1 MTGAGT
7 CLEDGWV
14 GPPEPL
20 NEESQVMGVGQP
32 VIPSEGAAKLRELPL
47 GPDSAKV
54 TFWGL
59 SCRPRFLFTGKLGR
73 ARLEEV
79 KMGTPLTVQ

>member
-1 MTGAGT
+1 VTGAGT

-32 VIPSEGAAKLRELPL
+32 VIPSEGAAKLLELPL
-47 GPDSAKV
+47 GPDSAK
-54 TFWGL
+54 GD
-59 SCRPRFLFTGKLGR
+59 G
-73 ARLEEV
+73 A
-79 KMGTPLTVQ
+79 